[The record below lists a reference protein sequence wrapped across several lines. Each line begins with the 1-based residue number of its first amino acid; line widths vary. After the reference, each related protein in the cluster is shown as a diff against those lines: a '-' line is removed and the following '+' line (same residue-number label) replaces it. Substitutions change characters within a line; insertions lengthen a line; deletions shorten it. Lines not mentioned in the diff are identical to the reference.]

1 VFNFYHRQI
10 TDCVRA
16 HSLDT
21 EAKRR
26 QRHERLADHF
36 QSQDLFP
43 EPQTDLWGEW
53 DRLSSDDSTV
63 PLPTLP
69 YPTYTVQPATPTPVV
84 VVITATGPA
93 ATNTPTPIPFKFV
106 SAFIK
111 PTKGTC
117 NYYVTGWGFTPKIEV
132 TLVTE
137 SAAATL
143 KTKVKTDDKGFF
155 SIMLVKNFNLGGFV
169 GQLITTTAYD
179 SKGNYLADAVETVP
193 DACPKN

>member
-1 VFNFYHRQI
+1 MKKKIVLALTILVIASLACGFDLGNTTQPPQVVVVTATSGPQVIVI
-10 TDCVRA
+10 TA
-16 HSLDT
+16 T
-21 EAKRR
+21 NQPAT
-26 QRHERLADHF
+26 
-36 QSQDLFP
+36 
-43 EPQTDLWGEW
+43 QT
-53 DRLSSDDSTV
+53 
-63 PLPTLP
+63 P
-69 YPTYTVQPATPTPVV
+69 YPTYTVQPATPTPQVI
-84 VVITATGPA
+84 VITATGPA
-93 ATNTPTPIPFKFV
+93 ATNTPTPVPFKFV

-117 NYYVTGWGFTPKIEV
+117 NYYVTGWGFTPNIEV

-143 KTKVKTDDKGFF
+143 NTKVKTDDKGFF

-169 GQLITTTAYD
+169 GRPITTTAYD